1 MTEEDKDLEML
12 KAKRLAEMQKNIS
25 SQQKQ
30 EDSNVPQG
38 EQKKNEPTPRE
49 IVVQQLGYRGLEV
62 LGNAEYQFPKETQII
77 ILKLAE
83 LISSGS
89 VTETLEGGKLLAL
102 FRGVGINVRMKNKI
116 NVEKD
121 GKFVSLSDKLRIK
134 ESSVKDDQMPTFE
147 ISTTTFDE
155 DISVIQVALTKIAAI
170 CDLEQE
176 FKIAEPLSRFGWTF
190 FQILIKQELY
200 YEISDKL

>member
-38 EQKKNEPTPRE
+38 AQKKNEPTPRE

-134 ESSVKDDQMPTFE
+134 ESSVKDD
-147 ISTTTFDE
+147 
-155 DISVIQVALTKIAAI
+155 
-170 CDLEQE
+170 
-176 FKIAEPLSRFGWTF
+176 
-190 FQILIKQELY
+190 
-200 YEISDKL
+200 